1 MLKQQKYNTLFK
13 KFLRKNLLR
22 YIFPNI
28 IFNSCIPYLTLRS
41 MYTVYLFHGKYCF
54 ARFLLPMA
62 LLLPFI
68 ITYDILKRT
77 IVFSQ
82 RVDTMLELPDHFTK
96 NKFMFTMATIN
107 GVATLIVFL
116 IIMLCVQ
123 INIPDH
129 YGFNG
134 TILSVLLGII
144 AGILSIIFALLPI
157 KKIIL

>member
-1 MLKQQKYNTLFK
+1 MN
-13 KFLRKNLLR
+13 
-22 YIFPNI
+22 
-28 IFNSCIPYLTLRS
+28 
-41 MYTVYLFHGKYCF
+41 TVYLFHGKYCF

-68 ITYDILKRT
+68 ITYDILKR
-77 IVFSQ
+77 IVVFSQ
-82 RVDTMLELPDHFTK
+82 RDDTILELPDHFTK
-96 NKFMFTMATIN
+96 NKFMFTMAAIN

-116 IIMLCVQ
+116 TIMLCVQ

-134 TILSVLLGII
+134 TVLSVLLGII
-144 AGILSIIFALLPI
+144 AGILSMIFALLPI